1 MNTVFAVLHIAA
13 AVFIVGPMAIM
24 PMSTLRS
31 LRGGDTVR
39 VHASARSIRL
49 LSYLS
54 LIAFITGFGILGM
67 VGEKWGLS
75 VTTPWVL
82 ASVILYLVALLLTLA
97 VVVPAFTRYD
107 GRRTSSYM
115 QASIS
120 SGIASIALIAVV
132 VLMVWKP

>member
-31 LRGGDTVR
+31 LRSGDTVR
-39 VHASARSIRL
+39 AHASARSIRL

-67 VGEKWGLS
+67 VGAEWGLS

-82 ASVILYLVALLLTLA
+82 ASVLLYLVALTLTLV
-97 VVVPAFTRYD
+97 VVVPAFARYD
-107 GRRTSSYM
+107 GQRTSSYM

-120 SGIASIALIAVV
+120 SGIASVALVVVV